1 MENKAFNI
9 KKWSDSST
17 PEAQNSN
24 DIKWETPTN
33 DPSSTVISP
42 TNPPQSHPAD
52 RIRDYGQ
59 DKYLPKS
66 KHPEVELK
74 QRPGWVSHDE
84 NKEFGFN
91 RSEPTTKTVFSVK
104 STSFLLDCYNEHVIQ
119 ELQQSNIKL
128 ENNTEVY
135 EFPSQGELA
144 EVTSYTSDMFRKI
157 LNKTSTLGMKIKDC
171 RLYKIDNGESII
183 NYNSSLN
190 SEFNF
195 IYTIQSD
202 SKVGNHIGNLSLLG
216 GPTFNYP
223 TPIKNVLTIFP
234 GWIPFHFSKN
244 NSNKEFIA
252 IVGSLE
258 TV

>member
-1 MENKAFNI
+1 MENKKFDI
-9 KKWSDSST
+9 KKWGDSSNT
-17 PEAQNSN
+17 QTQDVSN
-24 DIKWETPTN
+24 IKWETPT
-33 DPSSTVISP
+33 DPTPSVAVT
-42 TNPPQSHPAD
+42 PPQKETIHPAD
-52 RIRDYGQ
+52 RIRDYNQ
-59 DKYLPKS
+59 DKNLPKS
-66 KHPEVELK
+66 KFPEVELR

-91 RSEPTTKTVFSVK
+91 RSEPNTKTVFSVK
-104 STSFLLDCYNEHVIQ
+104 STSFLLDCYNELLVQ

-128 ENNTEVY
+128 EDNTEVY
-135 EFPSQGELA
+135 EFPSQGELTEA
-144 EVTSYTSDMFRKI
+144 SYAADTFRKI
-157 LNKTSTLGMKIKDC
+157 LKKTSTLGMKIKDC
-171 RLYKIDNGESII
+171 RLYKITNGESII

-258 TV
+258 KI